1 MLYIDE
7 LLKSGLKG
15 VSEVDADLQLEKVI
29 VIFRYIQD
37 KDIFEN
43 FYKQHLAKRLL
54 SGRSVSEDAE
64 KSMISKLK
72 VHARAEF
79 RRPGLHLLTA
89 HLVCTGTPS
98 LLADGVRLS
107 VYVEVGG
114 HVHGHEHFQDDH
126 GPVPGRAAGAE
137 SATQ

>member
-72 VHARAEF
+72 VRARADFVAE
-79 RRPGLHLLTA
+79 A
-89 HLVCTGTPS
+89 CLV
-98 LLADGVRLS
+98 
-107 VYVEVGG
+107 
-114 HVHGHEHFQDDH
+114 
-126 GPVPGRAAGAE
+126 
-137 SATQ
+137 